1 MALPPSTRKRAKR
14 DNPYICLSVVIKVS
28 LTLVGRSIM
37 LEEVN
42 PEKGKSIFELGA
54 EGREIFTEIFKGHE
68 IRFGYRGTKQ
78 VAPIADIY
86 NATGIKA
93 DTFQK
98 LVKRVELTF
107 PGCIQQ
113 DVASAWGET
122 DPFHASKKIILI
134 DNEGITH
141 VFQMMQVE
149 RIRDPNVR
157 ENIRDFQAWMAS
169 VVSGALSGTTEV
181 ATLEVMNDNFRQGDI
196 RVQPF
201 GEYFKQQMMV
211 VEALKNVL
219 HIDLNTSTC
228 LALQKTEDKF
238 KEDMSGYRALIP
250 KVKLED
256 VPYLTPSDIATQLGY
271 PSPQAVNKRLQIMG
285 LQELVKEKVSKTGK
299 ETRFWRPTEG
309 GKPHALFEAY
319 ARNGHSG
326 YQLRWKESILSL
338 MKQYDIKHAF
348 W

>member
-1 MALPPSTRKRAKR
+1 M
-14 DNPYICLSVVIKVS
+14 IKVS

-37 LEEVN
+37 LEEVSPN
-42 PEKGKSIFELGA
+42 KGKDIFTQA
-54 EGREIFTEIFKGHE
+54 VEGRNIIVELFEGHE
-68 IRFGYRGTKQ
+68 IRFLDEDVRWT
-78 VAPIADIY
+78 VLPDVR
-86 NATGIKA
+86 NALGMA
-93 DTFQK
+93 RDTVGK
-98 LVKRVELTF
+98 IVKRIELLS
-107 PGCIQQ
+107 PGCSRV
-113 DVASAWGET
+113 DVASTLGET
-122 DPFHASKKIILI
+122 DPFKASQKVTLVNPTGLSLFFQQI
-134 DNEGITH
+134 DTERLQDPT
-141 VFQMMQVE
+141 VQDKCRRMQLWS
-149 RIRDPNVR
+149 
-157 ENIRDFQAWMAS
+157 AK
-169 VVSGALSGTTEV
+169 LSGNVLTGDTVTATMEV
-181 ATLEVMNDNFRQGDI
+181 LSDRFRQGDL

-201 GEYFKQQMMV
+201 GEYFQQQMMV

-238 KEDMSGYRALIP
+238 KEDLSGYRALIP

-319 ARNGHSG
+319 AKNGHSG